1 MAVMPSLPQ
10 WSRILQQRVNDTL
23 IRPSKQTNLNQ
34 NLGVSYSEE
43 GEAYTEQYMAKIYKT
58 KNDRKEMKSYQ
69 LVPGNQYSRNNRLGA
84 TPSVTTADIRTF
96 FVPKS
101 QRSSPRFAVL
111 LRSITTE
118 RLRQIKAKQV
128 LKNTHFEKL
137 EVLSLRHNDS
147 LCQIATEYRNSG
159 GSFETKLRGEEV
171 TPEDNVFL
179 PSKNKSSGG
188 YTGVSLQY
196 SIFHGISYVDYRRVG
211 FMMPVSAQYLFRPS
225 IFLKFRRDQH
235 GRCNARKFHEYI
247 NRKEG
252 LIAERYG
259 LCNCDTNGDGYLR
272 ESDLE
277 YFFED
282 FIDRVSSLVDLQED
296 FRTYYVFT
304 AVRKMFF
311 FLDPWGRLKI
321 SIKDILTSAVFRE
334 VHDMTTLNPRQ
345 DERQIQQNWF
355 SGISAMAVYRNYL
368 ELDIDQNGM
377 LSKSELA
384 GYDNCSLTACFVDR
398 VWEECRTY
406 LNDTSGEK
414 EMDYKVFLD
423 FTLAMENRNTLQGL
437 RWFFKILDI
446 GKNGYLDYFVLSFFF
461 RHVIER
467 LDDADYNTEDVLDEI
482 FDMVKPQTN
491 YKITLEDLVKC
502 GVGGTVVSMLIDVNG
517 FWAYDNRESLIASHS
532 SNNDT
537 VVQQQHHVSYNNIE
551 GAI

>member
-1 MAVMPSLPQ
+1 
-10 WSRILQQRVNDTL
+10 
-23 IRPSKQTNLNQ
+23 
-34 NLGVSYSEE
+34 
-43 GEAYTEQYMAKIYKT
+43 
-58 KNDRKEMKSYQ
+58 
-69 LVPGNQYSRNNRLGA
+69 
-84 TPSVTTADIRTF
+84 
-96 FVPKS
+96 
-101 QRSSPRFAVL
+101 
-111 LRSITTE
+111 
-118 RLRQIKAKQV
+118 
-128 LKNTHFEKL
+128 
-137 EVLSLRHNDS
+137 
-147 LCQIATEYRNSG
+147 
-159 GSFETKLRGEEV
+159 
-171 TPEDNVFL
+171 
-179 PSKNKSSGG
+179 
-188 YTGVSLQY
+188 
-196 SIFHGISYVDYRRVG
+196 
-211 FMMPVSAQYLFRPS
+211 
-225 IFLKFRRDQH
+225 
-235 GRCNARKFHEYI
+235 
-247 NRKEG
+247 
-252 LIAERYG
+252 
-259 LCNCDTNGDGYLR
+259 
-272 ESDLE
+272 
-277 YFFED
+277 
-282 FIDRVSSLVDLQED
+282 
-296 FRTYYVFT
+296 
-304 AVRKMFF
+304 
-311 FLDPWGRLKI
+311 
-321 SIKDILTSAVFRE
+321 
-334 VHDMTTLNPRQ
+334 
-345 DERQIQQNWF
+345 
-355 SGISAMAVYRNYL
+355 MAVYRNYL

-491 YKITLEDLVKC
+491 YKITLEDIVKC